1 MRKITDIILHCSATP
16 EGRDIHADTIRNWH
30 KQQGWRDIGYH
41 YVITLDGKVER
52 GRPLDKVGAHC
63 VGHNTNSIGI
73 CYVGGI
79 DKQGKVKDTRTPA
92 QTAALHQLVKTLQE
106 EYHIPDSNVH
116 CHNEYSAKACP
127 SFSIETFRKEHHST
141 IK

>member
-16 EGRDIHADTIRNWH
+16 EGRDIHADTIRTWH

-41 YVITLDGKVER
+41 YVITLSGKVEW
-52 GRPLDKVGAHC
+52 GRPIEEVGAHC
-63 VGHNTNSIGI
+63 AGHNFNSIGI
-73 CYVGGI
+73 CYIGGI
-79 DKQGKVKDTRTPA
+79 DKQGRAKDTRTPA

-127 SFSIETFRKEHHST
+127 SFSIDTFRKEHHS
-141 IK
+141 

>member
-1 MRKITDIILHCSATP
+1 MRKITDIILHCSATT

-41 YVITLDGKVER
+41 YVITLSGKIER
-52 GRPLDKVGAHC
+52 GRPIEEVGAHC
-63 VGHNTNSIGI
+63 AGHNFNSIGI
-73 CYVGGI
+73 CYIGGI
-79 DKQGKVKDTRTPA
+79 DKQGKAKDTRTPA